1 MNTKDSKM
9 LAEKRA
15 YLFGVMVVVNL
26 EGGYLSPFFY
36 LPKLTIKKYYEYRT
50 NNKKI
55 LTTNNN

>member
-1 MNTKDSKM
+1 M

-36 LPKLTIKKYYEYRT
+36 LP